1 MGPFYPPFGQNPMN
15 IYPAMNPMN
24 QGFNPV
30 SAQPPQNVPLAGG
43 PLSWEKV
50 AGIADT
56 FLGQNAG
63 NLVRKVKMMVNVQSE
78 LKSLTDAA
86 QTAYQNAAI
95 ITDKPVAQVQAEA
108 ESMLKDPQF
117 WLSHKDAIR
126 DAVLMTITNIYV
138 QRNVAP
144 SRWNA
149 FQSGGFPAPTPQA
162 QPQTQNENA
171 GGIKMTVEGEK

>member
-1 MGPFYPPFGQNPMN
+1 MGPFYPPFGNPMGF
-15 IYPAMNPMN
+15 YPAMNTQM
-24 QGFNPV
+24 GLNPASV
-30 SAQPPQNVPLAGG
+30 QPPQSASQAGG
-43 PLSWEKV
+43 PLSWDKV

-86 QTAYQNAAI
+86 QAAYQNAAI

-149 FQSGGFPAPTPQA
+149 FQSGGFPAQNPQA
-162 QPQTQNENA
+162 PPQTQNENA
-171 GGIKMTVEGEK
+171 GVIKMTVEGEK

>member
-1 MGPFYPPFGQNPMN
+1 MGPFYPPFGQNPMGF
-15 IYPAMNPMN
+15 YPAMNNPM
-24 QGFNPV
+24 GLTASV
-30 SAQPPQNVPLAGG
+30 QPPQSASQAGG

-86 QTAYQNAAI
+86 QTAYQNAAV

-108 ESMLKDPQF
+108 EAMLKDPQF

-144 SRWNA
+144 SRWSA
-149 FQSGGFPAPTPQA
+149 FQTGGFPTQST
-162 QPQTQNENA
+162 QTQAKQENR
-171 GGIKMTVEGEK
+171 GIHMTVDEEKI

>member
-1 MGPFYPPFGQNPMN
+1 MGPFYPFGQNP
-15 IYPAMNPMN
+15 IFYPAMNPMN

-30 SAQPPQNVPLAGG
+30 SAQPPQNAPQAGG

-50 AGIADT
+50 AGVADT

-63 NLVRKVKMMVNVQSE
+63 NLVRKIKMMVNVQSE

-86 QTAYQNAAI
+86 QAAYQNAAI
-95 ITDKPVAQVQAEA
+95 ITDKPLAVVQAEA
-108 ESMLKDPQF
+108 EAMLRDPQF
-117 WLSHKDAIR
+117 WISHKDAIR

-144 SRWNA
+144 SRWQS
-149 FQSGGFPAPTPQA
+149 FQSGGFPAQNPQA

-171 GGIKMTVEGEK
+171 SGIKMTVEGEQ